1 MSTHFRTDPFYASR
15 VVNTFAL
22 LALCGVLGFAFA
34 WQLLYHEIPCPLCL
48 LQRVAFILTGIGL
61 LLNVQYG
68 PANLHY
74 GIIILSAL
82 AGASVAARQM
92 ALHIMPGDAGYG
104 APFLGLHFYT
114 WALLMFIALIL
125 YCGLMLC
132 VDRANVQIAASRS
145 TGPYARQVLWLFFLL
160 ALANMGS
167 TLLECGFGA
176 CVDNPVRYLW
186 LG

>member
-1 MSTHFRTDPFYASR
+1 MSTPFQSDSSYASR
-15 VVNTFAL
+15 AMNAFAL
-22 LALCGVLGFAFA
+22 LGLCGVLGFAFA

-48 LQRVAFILTGIGL
+48 LQRVAFILAGIGL
-61 LLNVQYG
+61 LLNVQHG
-68 PANLHY
+68 PAPAHY
-74 GIIILSAL
+74 GITILSAL
-82 AGASVAARQM
+82 AGVFVAARQM
-92 ALHIMPGDAGYG
+92 ALHIAPGDAGYG

-114 WALLMFIALIL
+114 WALLIFVALIA

-132 VDRANVQIAASRS
+132 LDRANAQTTLARS
-145 TGPYARQVLWLFFLL
+145 TGPYARQVMWLFFLL

-176 CVDNPVRYLW
+176 CADNPIRYLW